1 VESIKQPIIF
11 YDGNCG
17 FCHSSIQ
24 FVLDNRKR
32 DFYFCTLQSNYA
44 KKVLSENKIE
54 LKMDTIYYLNNG
66 RLHDKSTA
74 ALLISKGLKGLWP
87 TLIVFYI
94 VPWFIRDWVYNSIAK
109 RRHRIRKGF
118 CAVPKENEKAF
129 FIE

>member
-1 VESIKQPIIF
+1 MESIKQPIIF
-11 YDGNCG
+11 YDGHCG

-32 DFYFCTLQSNYA
+32 DFYFCALQSNYA

-74 ALLISKGLKGLWP
+74 KYK
-87 TLIVFYI
+87 IVH
-94 VPWFIRDWVYNSIAK
+94 D
-109 RRHRIRKGF
+109 
-118 CAVPKENEKAF
+118 
-129 FIE
+129 